1 MDMDGVELNRM
12 SRDMSWFLFVFW
24 YPAEVLTA
32 LQGVGPVTAS
42 ALLCRAF
49 PQLIAYMSDEAAGRC
64 YDSDICGDS
73 PGHAM
78 ENGWTVMNFVSVFI
92 LYSMIFDLFL
102 YHKCVVYT
110 MINM

>member
-1 MDMDGVELNRM
+1 M
-12 SRDMSWFLFVFW
+12 
-24 YPAEVLTA
+24 LTA

-78 ENGWTVMNFVSVFI
+78 ENG
-92 LYSMIFDLFL
+92 
-102 YHKCVVYT
+102 
-110 MINM
+110 